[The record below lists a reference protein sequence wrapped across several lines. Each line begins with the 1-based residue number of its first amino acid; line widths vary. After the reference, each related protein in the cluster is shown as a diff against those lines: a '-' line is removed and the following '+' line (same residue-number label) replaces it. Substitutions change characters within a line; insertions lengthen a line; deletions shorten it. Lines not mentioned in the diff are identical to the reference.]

1 MRQLHGDRPTSPIIG
16 EVEILRLEKNR
27 RDEALQY
34 ARSYQMGGLAVKERE
49 FCRVYD
55 LCQM

>member
-1 MRQLHGDRPTSPIIG
+1 MIG

-27 RDEALQY
+27 RGEALQY